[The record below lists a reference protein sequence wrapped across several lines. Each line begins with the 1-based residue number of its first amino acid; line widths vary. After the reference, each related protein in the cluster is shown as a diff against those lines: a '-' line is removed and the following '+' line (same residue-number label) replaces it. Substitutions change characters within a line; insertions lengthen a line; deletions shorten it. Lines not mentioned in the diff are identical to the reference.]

1 MRLYDKDIRKI
12 LMKEFLNIPQ
22 FISDQ
27 STVIINELDVCAG
40 SAIMDIV
47 VVNGEIHGFEI
58 KSERDNLKRL
68 PQQISYYN
76 RVFDRVTLV
85 VSSDHLDKAQEM
97 IPEWWG
103 IYCINKCSD
112 DEYNLIIIKES
123 DLNKE
128 DIDTFNLSQ
137 ILWKNELIEL
147 LNSQGISKGLKSKTR
162 RQLSKI
168 ISENIHIEI
177 VKEFVK
183 NRLKSRTDWKAI
195 SLQQL
200 YDEIQH

>member
-1 MRLYDKDIRKI
+1 
-12 LMKEFLNIPQ
+12 MKEFLNIPQ

-112 DEYNLIIIKES
+112 RSEERRVGKECRC
-123 DLNKE
+123 
-128 DIDTFNLSQ
+128 
-137 ILWKNELIEL
+137 
-147 LNSQGISKGLKSKTR
+147 R
-162 RQLSKI
+162 RC
-168 ISENIHIEI
+168 
-177 VKEFVK
+177 
-183 NRLKSRTDWKAI
+183 R
-195 SLQQL
+195 
-200 YDEIQH
+200 